1 MFDINALIKQ
11 AKDYQLQA
19 CMNRMRELYCSCSDN
34 LTGDISKT
42 IQLKCENELKSRGIE
57 PVYY

>member
-1 MFDINALIKQ
+1 MFDAEIKS

-19 CMNRMRELYCSCSDN
+19 CMNRMKELYKSCSDN
-34 LTGDISKT
+34 LTGEISRT
-42 IQLKCENELKSRGIE
+42 IQIKCQNELKSRGIE